1 MIKQIKLTYEDVAI
15 GAKEAF
21 IFEQTDKEDFINE
34 SDLNITAPIISNYA
48 TVGEFGQTFL
58 DDTQELLPE
67 DKSGITFGTWS
78 NSLSEEDGSFANP
91 IILNMETTVGNFT
104 SQGLTVT
111 FDDFLN
117 VYAKNVEIIWYRDD
131 EELSRKEFENDS
143 AIAYFANMVENYNK
157 ITVIFKS
164 MNMPKNRLKI
174 KQFDFGTIRV
184 YGNEELA
191 GGVKLIE
198 EISPI
203 SDELTINTL
212 DFKLVTKDSLA
223 LFFQPKQPLK
233 LEVDGNLQG
242 VFFVREGKRTS
253 AMKYSVKA
261 EDYIGIMDS
270 IYFKGGVYTSKN
282 VLELIDE
289 IMIACK
295 VPYEITGTPV
305 VDTLT
310 GYIPYTTCR
319 EALQQVLFASGL
331 VADTSRTNKVKIF
344 NVQTEVSKE
353 YSQENVI
360 NGQTMKTEKPLT
372 ELRLTEHFY
381 KQISETT
388 NLYEG
393 SESGV
398 CENKLIVF
406 SEPHYD
412 YAITNGTII
421 ESDYNYAIITITDT
435 AGVLT
440 GKNYEVT
447 NAEFVVKNTNLNIN
461 DVENIATVSDAT
473 LIGTNN
479 AEIIANKLFNY
490 FLERNTLEAKVA
502 NLDSKLGDMIT
513 FNGAYFGSKTGVIE
527 RMSYN
532 ATNAFVP
539 EIVVK

>member
-1 MIKQIKLTYEDVAI
+1 MINKITLTYEDVAV

-21 IFEQTDKEDFINE
+21 VFTQEDRESFINT
-34 SDLNITAPIISNYA
+34 SDLNITTPTILNYA

-67 DKSGITFGTWS
+67 DKTGITLGTWS
-78 NSLSEEDGSFANP
+78 NSLSGEDGTFETP
-91 IILNMETTVGNFT
+91 IVLSMETTIGNFT
-104 SQGLTVT
+104 SQGLTIT

-117 VYAKNVEIIWYRDD
+117 IYSKNIDVVWYRNGEII
-131 EELSRKEFENDS
+131 SSKSFNNDK
-143 AIAYFANMVENYNK
+143 AVAYLANMVENYNK
-157 ITVIFKS
+157 VVITFKDL
-164 MNMPKNRLKI
+164 NIPKNRLKI
-174 KQFDFGTIRV
+174 KQFDFGTIRK

-212 DFKLVTKDSLA
+212 DFKLVTKDSLT

-233 LEVDGNLQG
+233 LEVNGNLQG

-253 AMKYSVKA
+253 EMKYSVKA

-289 IMIACK
+289 IMTACK

-305 VDTLT
+305 VNVLT

-393 SESGV
+393 SESGL
-398 CENKLIVF
+398 CENKLLVF
-406 SEPHYD
+406 SEPHYN
-412 YAITNGTII
+412 YAITGGTII
-421 ESDYNYAIITITDT
+421 ESDYNYAIITITST
-435 AGVLT
+435 SGVLT

-447 NAEFVVKNTNLNIN
+447 NTEFVVKNPNLNVN
-461 DVENIATVSDAT
+461 DVENIATVTDAT

-479 AEIIANKLFNY
+479 AEIIANNIYNY
-490 FLERNTLEAKVA
+490 YSERNTLESKVV
-502 NLDSKLGDMIT
+502 DFESVLGDMVT
-513 FNGAYFGSKTGVIE
+513 FNGAYFGSKTGVVE
-527 RMSYN
+527 KMSYN
-532 ATNAFVP
+532 TVNAFVP